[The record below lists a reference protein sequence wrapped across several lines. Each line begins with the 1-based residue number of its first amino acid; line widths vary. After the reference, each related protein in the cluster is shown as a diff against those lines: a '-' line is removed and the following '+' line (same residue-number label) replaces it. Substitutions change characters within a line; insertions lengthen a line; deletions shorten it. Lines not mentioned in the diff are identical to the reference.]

1 MAPDNERADR
11 LVKYL
16 IRIHPASL
24 EIKNAD
30 GKSPLALAT
39 SLGKLNLTAILIAHG
54 ANQLTKDT
62 KGNNLLHQAVGMP
75 TKFSS
80 LRAFL
85 NSLDPTLRKHLLKER
100 SSLLT
105 SDGCTPL
112 HRWIN
117 TLGRHRN
124 DTLEHNLEQLRAILE
139 FSDGA
144 ELEALNGEGNTPL
157 HTLIRNKEHPAI
169 IKEVIQTNP
178 MLLFRENAVGLT
190 PAELAHDMFV
200 KACVQ
205 PPQND
210 QFRNWPRALELVAD
224 KLIRNMS
231 DRFPIGYRKT
241 QSEFSLIRPIHD
253 VVQEFVATCPVKRRL
268 VSLSEA
274 TDVALR
280 IGEGY
285 QRQRYGWKGFKSRQT
300 SPGQE
305 HGEVGDESTG

>member
-1 MAPDNERADR
+1 M
-11 LVKYL
+11 KYL
-16 IRIHPASL
+16 IKIHPASL

-30 GKSPLALAT
+30 GMSPLALAT
-39 SLGKLNLTAILIAHG
+39 SLGRLNLTAVLIAHG

-62 KGNNLLHQAVGMP
+62 KGNNLLHQAVGMQ
-75 TKFSS
+75 TKASG

-85 NSLDPTLRKHLLKER
+85 DSLDPDLRKHLLKER
-100 SSLLT
+100 SSLHT

-112 HRWIN
+112 HRWVS
-117 TLGRHRN
+117 TYSKHR
-124 DTLEHNLEQLRAILE
+124 DHSLEYNLEQLRSLLA
-139 FSDGA
+139 FSDGR

-205 PPQND
+205 PPRNDRFQNWS
-210 QFRNWPRALELVAD
+210 RVLELVAD
-224 KLIRNMS
+224 KLIRKMS
-231 DRFPIGYRKT
+231 DRFPYGYRST
-241 QSEFSLIRPIHD
+241 QSGFSLIRQIHD
-253 VVQEFVATCPVKRRL
+253 VVQEFVATCPRAKRRL
-268 VSLSEA
+268 VSLGEA
-274 TDVALR
+274 SDVALR

-285 QRQRYGWKGFKSRQT
+285 QRQRYGWSGFKRRQT

-305 HGEVGDESTG
+305 HGEVGNEGAG